1 MTVKL
6 IALALGL
13 TVFLSICGQRQVE
26 KKDKLVSSTS
36 FNIDTSVIAIIPLD
50 TAQCWVFKDC
60 ISVDLTNDDLIQIER
75 LLRDCIDKYNPIQEK
90 RFSEIKAKYPGHK
103 FDKGHF
109 VIDLKKYRRQY
120 VAVTNKAGE
129 KEVWINCFCDK
140 DEDYWKTEIVFV
152 LDGGNCFFN
161 LKVNLT
167 KGEYYELIVNG
178 EA

>member
-6 IALALGL
+6 ITLALVL

-26 KKDKLVSSTS
+26 KKDNVIRSTS
-36 FNIDTSVIAIIPLD
+36 LQLDTSLIAVLPLD
-50 TAQCWVFKDC
+50 TAQYWVFKDC
-60 ISVDLTNDDLIQIER
+60 KPVDLTNDDLIQIDK
-75 LLRDCIDKYNPIQEK
+75 LLRECINNYNPEQE
-90 RFSEIKAKYPGHK
+90 RQFSEIKAKYPGHK
-103 FDKGHF
+103 FYKEHF
-109 VIDLKKYRRQY
+109 VIDLKLYRRQY
-120 VAVTNKAGE
+120 IAALNKVGE

-140 DEDYWKTEIVFV
+140 DEAYWKTETVEV

-161 LKVNLT
+161 LKVNLK